1 MVSKGNARDFREN
14 VFPNENQMYY
24 KMSRISLSTLRE
36 RERKKEREREREK
49 KNERERERE
58 RDRDSEV
65 IMRFSIKNIFLFD
78 SEILDIL
85 KKNVEQNRDSC
96 NN

>member
-1 MVSKGNARDFREN
+1 
-14 VFPNENQMYY
+14 MYY

-49 KNERERERE
+49 ERMRERERE
-58 RDRDSEV
+58 RDSEV